1 MESTFGISIEV
12 SLLKEILVR
21 LVVGFVFIVIAE
33 LVESGL
39 ELCHIVGLKANQYST
54 KVSAMV
60 TVMKQRN
67 IPLGF

>member
-1 MESTFGISIEV
+1 V

-33 LVESGL
+33 LIESGF
-39 ELCHIVGLKANQYST
+39 ELFDIISLKTNQHST
-54 KVSAMV
+54 KGSTMV

-67 IPLGF
+67 IPLCFYFFLKIQ